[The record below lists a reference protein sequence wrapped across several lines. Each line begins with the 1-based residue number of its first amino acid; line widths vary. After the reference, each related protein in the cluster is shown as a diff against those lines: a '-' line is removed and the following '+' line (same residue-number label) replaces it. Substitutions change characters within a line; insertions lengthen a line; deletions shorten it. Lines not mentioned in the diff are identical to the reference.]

1 MKNHE
6 QEAIINDMGAGQNND
21 RYAAARQRMLEYDL
35 RGRDITNA
43 DVLQVMAEVSR
54 EEFIPQEYLSQAYSD
69 SPLPIGMGQT
79 ISQPYIVALMTQEL
93 RVNRNCEVLEVGTGS
108 GYQTVVL
115 SKLAKKVCTVEK
127 FRELSKSAQ
136 RILSRLGIAN
146 VEFHVGDGSC
156 GWPESQLPEAGCFDR
171 IIITAAVPSFPEPL
185 IKQLSKD
192 GLIIG
197 PVGGP
202 GMQELVVGKKRAG
215 KLVETSICGCR
226 FVKLIGEY
234 GFEQ

>member
-1 MKNHE
+1 
-6 QEAIINDMGAGQNND
+6 MGAGQNDD
-21 RYAAARQRMLEYDL
+21 RFAAARQRMLKYDL

-43 DVLQVMAEVSR
+43 DVLQVMAEVAR

-69 SPLPIGMGQT
+69 GPLPIGMSQT

-93 RVNRNCEVLEVGTGS
+93 RINRDCEVLEVGTGS
-108 GYQTVVL
+108 GYQTAVL
-115 SKLAKKVCTVEK
+115 SKLAKKVYTIEK
-127 FRELSKSAQ
+127 FRELSESAQ
-136 RILSRLGIAN
+136 RILGKLGIAN
-146 VEFHVGDGSC
+146 VEFHIGDGSC

-185 IKQLSKD
+185 IKQLAEG
-192 GLIIG
+192 GLIVG
-197 PVGGP
+197 PIGGP

-215 KLVETSICGCR
+215 KLVENSICGCR
-226 FVKLIGEY
+226 FVKLVGEY